1 MRAKYESLAA
11 TVLRDLAKSRG
22 IKGTS
27 AMKKA
32 ELVEIMLATD
42 EKEKQ

>member
-32 ELVEIMLATD
+32 ELIEAL
-42 EKEKQ
+42 EK